1 MLRQG
6 LTVLDAVLKTT
17 DQEELV
23 QLVRQRI
30 LSMTEDT
37 PAHMSEDHYGSWDD
51 WLDELIAGGWEDERR
66 ENWYSEADAAQD
78 RRDKMAFGTDTP
90 HMPPLAWVI
99 NWQGVAFN
107 LFGWC
112 IPRTFRRWGYMMWDA
127 KRLESTGVLKFM
139 ELERGWTEDRVS
151 FSPPVTDDES

>member
-30 LSMTEDT
+30 LSMW
-37 PAHMSEDHYGSWDD
+37 SRDHGGVWDD
-51 WLDELIAGGWEDERR
+51 WLDEAIEGDWEDERR
-66 ENWYSEADAAQD
+66 ENWYSEEDAAQD
-78 RRDKMAFGTDTP
+78 RRDKMVFGTDTP

-151 FSPPVTDDES
+151 FSLPVTDDES